1 VASQFVAF
9 LRAINVG
16 GHVVKMTALKTAF
29 EQLGLS
35 DVATFIASGNVVFK
49 SGTSDVGKLEKR
61 VARALEDTLGYPVG
75 TFIRTT
81 GEVAR
86 IAEYQPF
93 PGKAMDGA
101 TLFVGFLPAAPAA
114 DTRQKVVKLRTS
126 NDALCIDGR
135 ELYWLRR
142 GTLLDS
148 PVSGKLL
155 EKLLDMPTTLRNVN
169 TIRRLA
175 LKYPPN

>member
-1 VASQFVAF
+1 VANQFVAF

-16 GHVVKMTALKTAF
+16 GRVVRMPALKTAF

-49 SGTSDVGKLEKR
+49 SSAKDVGKLEKR
-61 VARALEDTLGYPVG
+61 VARALQDALGYPVA

-93 PGKAMDGA
+93 PGKPIEGA
-101 TLFVGFLPAAPAA
+101 TLFIGFLPGAPAE
-114 DTRQKVVKLRTS
+114 DVRKKVATLRTS
-126 NDALCIDGR
+126 DDDLCIAGR

-142 GTLLDS
+142 GSLLDS

-155 EKLLDMPTTLRNVN
+155 EKLLNMPTTLRNAN
-169 TIRRLA
+169 TVRRLA
-175 LKYPPN
+175 AKYPP

>member
-1 VASQFVAF
+1 VANQFVAF

-16 GHVVKMTALKTAF
+16 GRVVRMTALKAAF

-49 SGTSDVGKLEKR
+49 SPARDVGKLEKR

-93 PGKAMDGA
+93 PGKPTDGA
-101 TLFVGFLPAAPAA
+101 TLFIGFLPNAPAA
-114 DTRQKVVKLRTS
+114 DARDKVLKLRTS
-126 NDALCIDGR
+126 NDDLCIDGR

-142 GTLLDS
+142 GSLLES

-155 EKLLDMPTTLRNVN
+155 EKLLNMPTTLRNVN

-175 LKYPPN
+175 LKYPPQ